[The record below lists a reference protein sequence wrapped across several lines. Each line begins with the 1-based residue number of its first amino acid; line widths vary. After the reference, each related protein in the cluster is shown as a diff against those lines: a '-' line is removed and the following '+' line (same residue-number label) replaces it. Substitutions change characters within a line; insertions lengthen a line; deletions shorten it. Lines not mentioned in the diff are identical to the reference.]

1 MSIGLQGNK
10 LGRKNVAPLE
20 QAGRIIQTISDGHRA
35 RRPHHAN
42 RRVSRLHHES
52 RPSSHVTR
60 SIRDR
65 RRTNLSRATT
75 ARSSFGHYFPLMNH
89 HRKAIRCTHEERY
102 SYVMVRCS
110 YARVR
115 CNRRRCIRATRR
127 NFLRCNRAIRC
138 NRRNLHYHTSVPNS
152 RPVRMSSYAMRAG
165 LGP

>member
-102 SYVMVRCS
+102 SYVMVRC
-110 YARVR
+110 
-115 CNRRRCIRATRR
+115 NRRRYIRVTHRSC
-127 NFLRCNRAIRC
+127 LRCTRAIRC
-138 NRRNLHYHTSVPNS
+138 NRRILRCYRSAPNS